1 MKFFIALLT
10 FLAPVFVMAQES
22 DSLSIKI
29 GQMLMIGYP
38 GTSVPE
44 GDPILTDLAQGRAGG
59 VIFFEKNLAPDNTL
73 ITMKNMI
80 WTMQAH
86 ASIPLLVAIDQEG
99 GRVNRLKSKYGF
111 PESKTAK
118 YLGQYELDSTRYY
131 AELTAGTLSM
141 MGFNVNFAPVVDLA
155 SNPDNPVINGA
166 ERAYSAD
173 PEKVAAYAEQVII
186 AHDNN
191 HVGTALKHFPGH
203 GSSMADTHFGMADV
217 TNLWDESELLP
228 YKILIDKGLVNGVMS
243 SHIVH
248 RGLDQEGYPG
258 TLSRKIITDLLRGK
272 MNYNGVVYTDDM
284 QMQAITKHY
293 GLEEAVYR
301 AIDAGVDM
309 MIFSNNIQGSENR
322 TLDTVHGL
330 ITEMIA
336 DGRISEER
344 INTSYQRIIALKKT
358 LNLLK

>member
-1 MKFFIALLT
+1 
-10 FLAPVFVMAQES
+10 
-22 DSLSIKI
+22 
-29 GQMLMIGYP
+29 
-38 GTSVPE
+38 
-44 GDPILTDLAQGRAGG
+44 
-59 VIFFEKNLAPDNTL
+59 
-73 ITMKNMI
+73 
-80 WTMQAH
+80 
-86 ASIPLLVAIDQEG
+86 
-99 GRVNRLKSKYGF
+99 VNRLKTKYGF

-118 YLGQYELDSTRYY
+118 YLGQYDPDSTRYY
-131 AELTAGTLSM
+131 AELTAGTLAM

-186 AHDNN
+186 AHNKNN
-191 HVGTALKHFPGH
+191 IGTALKHFPGH

-217 TNLWDESELLP
+217 TNLWNENELLP
-228 YKILIDKGLVNGVMS
+228 YKILIEKGLVNGVMS

-248 RGLDQEGYPG
+248 KGLDEEGYPG
-258 TLSRKIITDLLRGK
+258 TLSYKIISELLRSK
-272 MNYNGVVYTDDM
+272 LNYDGVVYTDDM

-301 AIDAGVDM
+301 AINAGVDM

-322 TLDTVHGL
+322 TLDTVHSL
-330 ITEMIA
+330 IRNMIT

-344 INTSYQRIIALKKT
+344 IDESYHRIMDLKST
-358 LNLLK
+358 LKLQE